1 MPKAF
6 PGSADPRSG
15 AVGNPV
21 PTITPINQL
30 DVTRLL
36 PPSMLP
42 QLPLQSPLAPG
53 VALSTAIGQ
62 IQPGGFQPNFNQAN
76 FGNVLGNF
84 PMPQFMP
91 GNGFNEGNQIDR
103 FEIFPGHAEL
113 LEELNR
119 FDRERAPNLSEEMN
133 VPPWLINTF
142 SDRFSNP
149 FTSGFPNS
157 NIRPPSQPMI
167 PVPNNIGIIPPTPG
181 PIIGGGRK
189 NPLKTDFLPPPGL
202 KIESSDRNLKL
213 KELAKNKRNHLK
225 NKIETP
231 MPPILPNVD
240 PIRDTDEILFFLDD
254 IFRKEIPKIPCS
266 LKLYPA
272 YKRVMVNL
280 LLEYSSGARLNVNL
294 LIMLWK
300 DLKICGRFKL
310 SKTNRLIQKLQRYDR
325 EISKDD
331 DSKERKRS
339 SKMTRD
345 VIKKRIYLQKTLA
358 KRFRDY
364 GQLKVRGNR
373 YRQGS
378 SSSGDSRSDESG
390 SFERLRRGRSGSRK
404 RLIRGRWNTSGSSSG
419 DSSNES
425 D

>member
-1 MPKAF
+1 MPRAI

-84 PMPQFMP
+84 PIPQFMP

-103 FEIFPGHAEL
+103 FGIFPGHAEL

-119 FDRERAPNLSEEMN
+119 FDREMAPNLSEEMN
-133 VPPWLINTF
+133 VPPWLTNTF

-157 NIRPPSQPMI
+157 NIRSPSQPMI
-167 PVPNNIGIIPPTPG
+167 PVPNNIGIIHPTPG

-280 LLEYSSGARLNVNL
+280 LLEYSSGARLNVKL
-294 LIMLWK
+294 FIMLWK

-331 DSKERKRS
+331 DSKERKGS
-339 SKMTRD
+339 SKIPRD

-373 YRQGS
+373 NRQGS

-404 RLIRGRWNTSGSSSG
+404 RLIRGRWNTSGSSSRE
-419 DSSNES
+419 SSNES